1 MNSSSAPQTYSITL
15 DDPITV
21 SSGFIAQDISSIDP
35 SMVTFTGAAGSSVD
49 TITITG
55 GGSGYT
61 VSNVTLSNIDIN
73 PSIFTW
79 KTEEFVDCFPDFD
92 KVNEMC
98 NQYPALD
105 IALKKFKEVYKMV
118 EDDYNAQK
126 GGKYTP

>member
-1 MNSSSAPQTYSITL
+1 MNTSSAQQTYSITL

-21 SSGFIAQDISSIDP
+21 SSGFIAQDISSIDS

-61 VSNVTLSNIDIN
+61 VGNVALGSIDIN

-79 KTEEFVDCFPDFD
+79 KNEEFVDCFPDFD